1 MNLGRESEIVEFKKS
16 TSELESAIISISS
29 MLTKH
34 GEATI
39 YFGVNPNGDVI
50 GQKQINEN
58 TLRDISRKISEKIQ
72 PQVIPHISIELIDDK
87 EIIKVYVKGDEPAY
101 SADGRYYIRSADE
114 DKKVNVDS
122 LRALLNKDGIPDKML
137 KTESYNQNL
146 TFKVL
151 RGLYVSHGLT
161 INDENFEKNL
171 GLYTKDGKYNVL
183 AELLADKNNYS
194 VIVARFQ
201 GNDKTNLLERTEFGE
216 QCIIVTLNNVLNYI
230 KSLNQTK
237 VKLGGIE
244 RKEENYFDFTCFK
257 EAWLNAVVHNRW
269 VNGTP
274 PSVYIYDDNIEVV
287 SDGGIP
293 PTLTL
298 DDYFNGVSKPVNEG
312 LLSVFKTLDLV
323 EHTGHGVPLIVKKY
337 GKKIFKISKET
348 IRIFIPIDR
357 TPIDSVEEIKKYS
370 ILNETEQKLIDTLIE
385 NPNITTKEL
394 VDKLKVSEP
403 YINKLF
409 RSLKDKGYLE
419 RVGSNKTGYWTI
431 LK

>member
-1 MNLGRESEIVEFKKS
+1 MNLGRESETLEFKKS
-16 TSELESAIISISS
+16 TSELDAAIISISS

-34 GEATI
+34 GEATV

-58 TLRDISRKISEKIQ
+58 TLRDISRKIAEKIQ
-72 PQVIPHISIELIDDK
+72 PQVIPHISIELIGDK
-87 EIIKVYVKGDEPAY
+87 EVIKVYVKGDEPAY

-122 LRALLNKDGIPDKML
+122 LRALLNKDGVPDKMV

-146 TFKVL
+146 SFKVL
-151 RGLYVSHGLT
+151 KGIYVSHGLT
-161 INDENFEKNL
+161 LNDENFEKNL
-171 GLYTKDGKYNVL
+171 GFFTKDGKYNVL
-183 AELLADKNNYS
+183 AELLADKNNFS
-194 VIVARFQ
+194 IIVARFQ
-201 GNDKTNLLERTEFGE
+201 GNDKTVLLERTEFGE

-237 VKLGGIE
+237 VKLGGFE
-244 RKEENYFDFTCFK
+244 REEENYFDFNCFK
-257 EAWLNAVVHNRW
+257 EAWLNAVLHNRW

-274 PSVYIYDDNIEVV
+274 PSIYIYDDKIEIV

-293 PTLTL
+293 ANLTI

-337 GKKIFKISKET
+337 GKDIFKISKET

-357 TPIDSVEEIKKYS
+357 NPLENNAKNKKYN
-370 ILNETEQKLIDTLIE
+370 ILNETEQKLIDLLEE

-394 VDKLKVSEP
+394 ISKLEVSEP

-409 RSLKDKGYLE
+409 RSLKDKGYIE